1 MVRIIVQMAMRMDLK
16 VMNPSQ
22 VKGKVIKCR
31 AAVLWKAGAPFSIE
45 EVEVAPPKAKE
56 VRIKITATGLCGTE
70 IKMLENQMQ
79 YPIILGHEGAGIV
92 ESVGEG
98 VSTVKTGDKVVTLFL
113 PQSGECASC
122 LNSEDNYCIQLKQS
136 YTSLMTDGTSR
147 FTCKGKPIYHF
158 ANTSTFSEYTVIRE
172 ISVAKIDAAAP
183 LEKVCLISCGFST
196 GYGAAINTAKVTPGS
211 TCAVFGLG
219 GVGLS
224 VVMGCKAA
232 GAARIIGVDI
242 NKDKFE
248 KAKQVGATECISP
261 QDFKKPIH
269 EVLKE
274 MSGGGVDFS
283 FEVVGRLDTMVTPG
297 STCAVFGLGGVG
309 LSVVMGC
316 KAAGAARI
324 IGVDINKDKFEKA
337 KQVGATECISPQDF
351 KKPIQDVL
359 VEMTG
364 AGVEFCFEV
373 IGNPELVAAAL
384 ASCHESHGVCVIV
397 GLLDYGVQ
405 LNING
410 YLFFSGR
417 SLKGSVFG
425 VFAVIKCKAA
435 IAWEANKP
443 LCIEEV
449 EVAPPKAHEVRIQI
463 IATALC
469 HSDAHILHPK
479 FTKALFPV
487 ILGHEGA
494 GIVESVGPGVTNC
507 KPGTSTFSQ
516 YTVVSDTNLAKI
528 DDDANLE
535 RVCLL
540 GCGFSTGYGAAINT
554 AKVTP
559 GSTCAIFG
567 LGGVGLSALI
577 GCKVAGASR
586 IIAVDINSEKFA
598 KAKALGATD
607 CLNPRDLQKPV
618 QEVIIEM
625 TGGGVD
631 FALDCA
637 GGSEAMKAALDC
649 TTVGWGSCTLIGV
662 AIGDKGLTVSPI
674 EILMG
679 RTINGTL
686 FGGCKGRDSIPKL
699 VTDYKNKKF
708 NLDALVTHT
717 LPFDKINEAFDLMHQ
732 GKR

>member
-1 MVRIIVQMAMRMDLK
+1 MGT
-16 VMNPSQ
+16 
-22 VKGKVIKCR
+22 KGK
-31 AAVLWKAGAPFSIE
+31 
-45 EVEVAPPKAKE
+45 
-56 VRIKITATGLCGTE
+56 
-70 IKMLENQMQ
+70 
-79 YPIILGHEGAGIV
+79 
-92 ESVGEG
+92 
-98 VSTVKTGDKVVTLFL
+98 
-113 PQSGECASC
+113 
-122 LNSEDNYCIQLKQS
+122 
-136 YTSLMTDGTSR
+136 
-147 FTCKGKPIYHF
+147 
-158 ANTSTFSEYTVIRE
+158 
-172 ISVAKIDAAAP
+172 
-183 LEKVCLISCGFST
+183 
-196 GYGAAINTAKVTPGS
+196 
-211 TCAVFGLG
+211 
-219 GVGLS
+219 
-224 VVMGCKAA
+224 
-232 GAARIIGVDI
+232 
-242 NKDKFE
+242 
-248 KAKQVGATECISP
+248 
-261 QDFKKPIH
+261 
-269 EVLKE
+269 
-274 MSGGGVDFS
+274 
-283 FEVVGRLDTMVTPG
+283 
-297 STCAVFGLGGVG
+297 
-309 LSVVMGC
+309 
-316 KAAGAARI
+316 
-324 IGVDINKDKFEKA
+324 
-337 KQVGATECISPQDF
+337 
-351 KKPIQDVL
+351 
-359 VEMTG
+359 
-364 AGVEFCFEV
+364 
-373 IGNPELVAAAL
+373 
-384 ASCHESHGVCVIV
+384 
-397 GLLDYGVQ
+397 
-405 LNING
+405 
-410 YLFFSGR
+410 
-417 SLKGSVFG
+417 
-425 VFAVIKCKAA
+425 VIKCKAA

-507 KPGTSTFSQ
+507 KPGDKVIPLYMPQCKKCKFCLSPLTNFCAKLSQFKDPIIQQEVMEDKTSRFTCKGKPVYHFLGTSTFSQ